1 MENSSN
7 LPDQRNQTNL
17 PSERLGDYKAFY
29 HWLNAKPDSE
39 VKIYSSDKRIS
50 IEDIKELNNKLLE
63 KLSMHEIV
71 SNQTTVN
78 LNLSNNRVLSFGSF
92 EQFVD
97 NDFCISAFTKS
108 INIIWDFYVQLP
120 GYKLPQRHTLK
131 LRFGSHV
138 RPAEFL
144 QIVMSGDNDNELE
157 QTMANA
163 VCKIDFIN
171 PRLSSELFAIVTE
184 WHDVLPKNFYEKK
197 KYRFVKRHH
206 AKIEQIMIVL
216 FLIAGV
222 FLLSGIYHLIS
233 EKLSISKVAT
243 LEFDNLFFMFFM
255 SAVFMYV
262 FYIAG
267 KFWSNRAEKII
278 RRIQAYNIFEI
289 TRGDTNSIAEIKE
302 KNRKNNRKLGVEF
315 LIALIVN
322 LLAFL
327 IWKGIESFIN

>member
-1 MENSSN
+1 MIDNTN

-17 PSERLGDYKAFY
+17 PSERLDDYKAFY

-50 IEDIKELNNKLLE
+50 LADIKELNHKLLE
-63 KLSMHEIV
+63 KLDMHEIV
-71 SNQTTVN
+71 SNQTSVD

-92 EQFVD
+92 EQFETS
-97 NDFCISAFTKS
+97 DFHFSAYTKS
-108 INIIWDFYVQLP
+108 LNIIWDFYVQLP

-138 RPAEFL
+138 RPAELL
-144 QIVMSGDNDNELE
+144 QMVMAGDDDIELE

-184 WHDVLPKNFYEKK
+184 WHEALAKNFYEKK
-197 KYRFVKRHH
+197 NHRFIKRHQ
-206 AKIEQIMIVL
+206 AKIEQLMVVL

-222 FLLSGIYHLIS
+222 FLLSGLYHLLG
-233 EKLSISKVAT
+233 ETLSISKVST

-262 FYIAG
+262 FYISG
-267 KFWSNRAEKII
+267 KFWSDRTDKII
-278 RRIQAYNIFEI
+278 RRIQAFNIFEI
-289 TRGDTNSIAEIKE
+289 TRGDSNSINETKE
-302 KNRKNNRKLGVEF
+302 KNRKNNKRLGIEF
-315 LIALIVN
+315 FIALSVNLIA
-322 LLAFL
+322 FF
-327 IWKGIESFIN
+327 IWKGIEIFIN